1 MFSCGNSFYRYMNN
15 PFMGGCHCNHNAF
28 GSFFQFAFLSNM
40 MNSMFAM
47 QTPQMMLPQ
56 MYSMPQ
62 AFPMQS
68 VFSYAQPYRMPAM
81 QMPLYSLQQPA
92 YNNFNIFNTII
103 NKPTAVRAKRTD
115 NLTPAAPVTSGKTQ
129 KNVNNHVA
137 SVTNERQANQVLVL
151 KNTELVQYA
160 CQTAQKYGVDEKL
173 VLAVI
178 FQESGFKN
186 CQTSKAG
193 AQGYMQLMPA
203 TAKQYGVTDV
213 MDPHQNI
220 EGGVKVLKYLLDKYN
235 GNVEAAL
242 ISYNWGEGNYSKY
255 LKGQKSMPAET
266 QKYRNVAQSY
276 KNVQVC
282 A

>member
-1 MFSCGNSFYRYMNN
+1 MYCCGNSFYRYMNN
-15 PFMGGCHCNHNAF
+15 PFMGGCFCNNNVF
-28 GSFFQFAFLSNM
+28 SNMFQFAFLSNM
-40 MNSMFAM
+40 MNNLFAP
-47 QTPQMMLPQ
+47 QPQMFMPQ

-62 AFPMQS
+62 AYPMQS
-68 VFSYAQPYRMPAM
+68 IFSCRMP
-81 QMPLYSLQQPA
+81 QMPVFQQPA
-92 YNNFNIFNTII
+92 YNNFNIFNTTI
-103 NKPTAVRAKRTD
+103 NKATPTRVKESDKQA
-115 NLTPAAPVTSGKTQ
+115 PATVTTGGKTRN
-129 KNVNNHVA
+129 NVNDHVA

-151 KNTELVQYA
+151 KNTELVQFA
-160 CQTAQKYGVDEKL
+160 RQTARKYGVDEKL

-186 CQTSKAG
+186 CQTSRAG

-203 TAKQYGVTDV
+203 TARQYGVTDV
-213 MDPHQNI
+213 MDPKQNI

-235 GNVEAAL
+235 GNVDSAL
-242 ISYNWGEGNYSKY
+242 IAYNWGEGNYAKY